1 MSAYFGSARVDL
13 GSATLLPAV
22 TAAVLGGASIYGGQG
37 SILGTLLATFVIGYL
52 QQGLQAAGV
61 PSQISSALS
70 GGLLVVAVAL
80 RHASAMLA
88 DFIAVARQQRQ
99 NRVAVTS
106 GGE

>member
-1 MSAYFGSARVDL
+1 M
-13 GSATLLPAV
+13 
-22 TAAVLGGASIYGGQG
+22 LGGASIYGGQG
-37 SILGTLLATFVIGYL
+37 SILGTLIATFVIGYL

-70 GGLLVVAVAL
+70 GGLLVMAVAL
-80 RHASAMLA
+80 RHGSAMLA
-88 DFIAVARQQRQ
+88 DFIAVARQRRQ